1 MRRLIV
7 ARSPPRSPRVVMRA
21 HRLDP
26 HRADMPMSERSTPGG
41 SPGTTM
47 LYEIR
52 LAGHLDPRWV
62 AWFDGLAVTAQ
73 ADGSTVIA
81 GHLADQAAL
90 HGILQRV
97 RDLGLTL
104 VSVTQPEDD
113 AVRGR

>member
-1 MRRLIV
+1 
-7 ARSPPRSPRVVMRA
+7 MRA
-21 HRLDP
+21 HRFDP
-26 HRADMPMSERSTPGG
+26 HRADMPIEAAQGLDEEPMSERSRPGG

-47 LYEIR
+47 LYDIR

-81 GHLADQAAL
+81 GHIPDQAAL